1 VNVFLLDRRNSRFKI
16 LPGREDAKIRLDDI
30 KTSTGFEIS
39 NDSENLLAGRK
50 QKSSP
55 NVAQTG
61 SIRRKNV
68 RIPVEPINK

>member
-1 VNVFLLDRRNSRFKI
+1 MGSIVIEAGIPIQEMDCI
-16 LPGREDAKIRLDDI
+16 GREIQKDLSPIVSPKVL
-30 KTSTGFEIS
+30 S
-39 NDSENLLAGRK
+39 GRK

-61 SIRRKNV
+61 LIRRKYV